1 MNFRLELPVRGRCTK
16 CVWEQTINCGEG
28 MPHTYYW
35 SVLDKCSMCA
45 YREMIATSTAL
56 RKRSA
61 VSGNVSAVCGSDE
74 RSTCDESDLS
84 RKPLTKESMDRERKR
99 SFKEASD
106 DLNVWES
113 RQRELE
119 KIPTE
124 LRSTLSVKLVER
136 QLGRAREKYRA
147 TMDFFQARSR

>member
-1 MNFRLELPVRGRCTK
+1 MGCRLELPVRGRCTK
-16 CVWEQTINCGEG
+16 CEWEPTINCGEG
-28 MPHTYYW
+28 HPYTYYW
-35 SVLDKCSMCA
+35 SVLHKCNMCTH
-45 YREMIATSTAL
+45 REMIATSTAL
-56 RKRSA
+56 RKATST
-61 VSGNVSAVCGSDE
+61 SDE

-106 DLNVWES
+106 DLSVWES

-124 LRSTLSVKLVER
+124 LRSMLSVELVER
-136 QLGRAREKYRA
+136 QLDRARAKYRA
-147 TMDFFQARSR
+147 TMEFFGSR